1 MNDHSFNDLAC
12 RTAAAAAGRAPRR
25 KRCVITGRSD
35 PECEVQSTNDAETTQ
50 AKRATTPAARAT
62 RRRTAAKEVRQQQ
75 LIKATLSAVAKKG
88 FAETTLADVAR
99 EARLSQGIINLH
111 FRSKDKLLEETLRHL
126 AAEYKQAWERTLER
140 AGASAADRLA
150 ALVQLDFERAMCER
164 NKLAV
169 WFAFWGEAKSRPTY
183 RKLCAERDRE
193 YDEVM
198 LALCRELVEE
208 GGYEHVDPGGRDR
221 RTLRHELGPVARHA
235 HEPGQHDARSGA
247 AHLLHLSRR
256 AYSRN
261 TSHHR
266 NTETMHTA
274 TGCRSRALA
283 GASRAAS
290 PTRS

>member
-1 MNDHSFNDLAC
+1 MNAF
-12 RTAAAAAGRAPRR
+12 R
-25 KRCVITGRSD
+25 
-35 PECEVQSTNDAETTQ
+35 ET
-50 AKRATTPAARAT
+50 ATTMAKASRPRAGTNKGGAA

-140 AGASAADRLA
+140 AGPNPADRLA
-150 ALVQLDFERAMCER
+150 ALVALDFDRSVCER

-193 YDEVM
+193 YDRVM
-198 LALCRELVEE
+198 LALCQELIDN
-208 GGYEHVDPGGRDR
+208 GRYEHVDAEDVTNGLSAMTSGLWLDMLMGPDSMTPDAAR
-221 RTLRHELGPVARHA
+221 RICFVFLARVFPKHFKQSEA
-235 HEPGQHDARSGA
+235 
-247 AHLLHLSRR
+247 
-256 AYSRN
+256 
-261 TSHHR
+261 
-266 NTETMHTA
+266 
-274 TGCRSRALA
+274 
-283 GASRAAS
+283 
-290 PTRS
+290 